1 MHLSLIRADITNL
14 EADAIV
20 NAANNHFW
28 MGAGVAGAIKKKGGA
43 SIEEEAV
50 RKGPVE
56 MGEAVATSAGNL
68 KARHVIHAVVM
79 GQDLATSEDY
89 IRKATRNAIRLA
101 DEMNLKSIAFPAL
114 GTGTGGFPFS
124 DCARI
129 MVREAQ
135 NFSARSLQQII
146 FCVFGD
152 EAYQAFDQEVHGRR
166 TSNE

>member
-1 MHLSLIRADITNL
+1 MHISLIRADITNL

-20 NAANNHFW
+20 NAANNHLW

-43 SIEEEAV
+43 AIEEEAV

-56 MGEAVATSAGNL
+56 IGEAVATSAGNL

-89 IRKATRNAIRLA
+89 IRKATRNALRLA

-114 GTGTGGFPFS
+114 GTGVGGFPFLE
-124 DCARI
+124 CARI
-129 MVREAQ
+129 MVSEVQKFQAK
-135 NFSARSLQQII
+135 SLQQII

-152 EAYQAFDQEVHGRR
+152 EAYKAFYKEINASGR
-166 TSNE
+166 